1 MASMSFDFNKI
12 PRSFF
17 TVTLKDDRKLVV
29 KMPMKKTFER
39 ITAVQ
44 QMDVDNM
51 TADDAMDTLAAI
63 CAEALSNNMNKEKV
77 TMGFMADNYD
87 IEEMTL
93 FIDDFMNFVNGVK
106 NNPN

>member
-1 MASMSFDFNKI
+1 
-12 PRSFF
+12 
-17 TVTLKDDRKLVV
+17 
-29 KMPMKKTFER
+29 
-39 ITAVQ
+39 
-44 QMDVDNM
+44 
-51 TADDAMDTLAAI
+51 
-63 CAEALSNNMNKEKV
+63 MNKEKV